1 MSHLQFEKIELEEPN
16 KNAMHEINA
25 KITKSA
31 DKIKSKTIKITA
43 AKNVQ
48 NEQKVDLKV
57 KNDQVFH
64 NGSLK
69 TRTLH

>member
-1 MSHLQFEKIELEEPN
+1 MSHLQFEKLELEEPK
-16 KNAMHEINA
+16 KNAMHEIGA

-31 DKIKSKTIKITA
+31 DKMKSKTIKLPA

-64 NGSLK
+64 NGSL
-69 TRTLH
+69 